1 MINID
6 RRAGANN
13 FSYAAS
19 ASPGLK
25 PYQIRKIAEAINPVI
40 ADGFALYEKTKNFY
54 LRLADSCMR
63 NHQPLFDEQ
72 AREIFDSM
80 DALVEQLRQIGAPAV
95 PGFSHTN
102 ELQNVESYHSD
113 LLSPGKMMEELA
125 SDNQQIVVSLRIA
138 GGICRELREAHIG
151 NVLQEVLD
159 QTERRIKFLS
169 EAKLRI

>member
-6 RRAGANN
+6 RREGGNS
-13 FSYAAS
+13 FSYATS
-19 ASPGLK
+19 ASPDLK
-25 PYQIRKIAEAINPVI
+25 PSQIRKIAEAINPVI

-54 LRLADSCMR
+54 LRLADSSIR

-80 DALVEQLRQIGAPAV
+80 DLLVEQLRHIGAPTI
-95 PGFSHTN
+95 PSFSHTN

-113 LLSPGKMMEELA
+113 LLSRGSMMEELA

-138 GGICRELREAHIG
+138 GRICRELREARIDKI
-151 NVLQEVLD
+151 LQEILD